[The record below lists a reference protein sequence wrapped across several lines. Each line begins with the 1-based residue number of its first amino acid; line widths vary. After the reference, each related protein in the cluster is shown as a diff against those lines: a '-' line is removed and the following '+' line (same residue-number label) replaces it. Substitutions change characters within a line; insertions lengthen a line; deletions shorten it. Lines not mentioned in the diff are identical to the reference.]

1 MYKFNID
8 VERPRIDSKTRKQKE
23 ANFTTK
29 QKELI
34 TEAVRLLILRSDDL
48 IDRTN
53 GLCECQLQ

>member
-23 ANFTTK
+23 TNFTTK

-34 TEAVRLLILRSDDL
+34 TEAVRLLILRSGDL

-53 GLCECQLQ
+53 GSYECQLQ